1 MKIKLRN
8 NKEVSVSNKEDIIA
22 YIFDSL
28 YPASDAVNALSE
40 NIISKNEF
48 QGINKYL
55 LNSGQQCVILESQH
69 KGGDLFERKAFDKD
83 TLRRYAFCH

>member
-40 NIISKNEF
+40 NIISKNEYYE
-48 QGINKYL
+48 IMRELK
-55 LNSGQQCVILESQH
+55 
-69 KGGDLFERKAFDKD
+69 RRTDKKE
-83 TLRRYAFCH
+83 T